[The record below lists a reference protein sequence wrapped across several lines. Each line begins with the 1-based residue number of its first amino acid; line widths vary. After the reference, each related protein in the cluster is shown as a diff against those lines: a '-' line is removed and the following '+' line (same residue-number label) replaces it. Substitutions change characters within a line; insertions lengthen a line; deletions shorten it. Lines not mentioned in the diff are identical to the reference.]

1 MEFGEVSLS
10 GGAYA
15 LLDSSKSQN
24 DLAKLGER
32 LTLPRFLWG
41 KPVSCYTSPQIFNQ
55 VLTHNF
61 TCVEFAH
68 TSFLKSHFSQ

>member
-24 DLAKLGER
+24 DLAKLK
-32 LTLPRFLWG
+32 L
-41 KPVSCYTSPQIFNQ
+41 N
-55 VLTHNF
+55 
-61 TCVEFAH
+61 
-68 TSFLKSHFSQ
+68 